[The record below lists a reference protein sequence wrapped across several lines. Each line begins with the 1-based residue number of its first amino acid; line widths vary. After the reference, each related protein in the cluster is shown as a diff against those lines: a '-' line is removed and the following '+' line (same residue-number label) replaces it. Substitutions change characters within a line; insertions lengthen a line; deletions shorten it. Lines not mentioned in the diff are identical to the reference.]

1 MSLTAQ
7 QKRDKEA
14 RIQARKEIRD
24 QKKKEI
30 REEKRLNKAKDNL
43 RQRWEENGWK
53 ISEEL
58 IQSKDGSCK
67 YHFNTARKNEDGT
80 AQYIDI
86 DGILVENGKIDVI
99 LYASFYQNERR
110 SPMAIRQPELGLV
123 YEQYRRTEKMLK
135 EKYDEINRTEN
146 EEVERVEH
154 IISKVEDPEYRHGKH
169 KKYHKELLRELNK
182 TLDSTKKQAK
192 DKTNNINNSKNTK
205 SKKDNKKEQNGI
217 EKS

>member
-1 MSLTAQ
+1 
-7 QKRDKEA
+7 
-14 RIQARKEIRD
+14 
-24 QKKKEI
+24 
-30 REEKRLNKAKDNL
+30 
-43 RQRWEENGWK
+43 
-53 ISEEL
+53 
-58 IQSKDGSCK
+58 
-67 YHFNTARKNEDGT
+67 
-80 AQYIDI
+80 
-86 DGILVENGKIDVI
+86 
-99 LYASFYQNERR
+99 
-110 SPMAIRQPELGLV
+110 
-123 YEQYRRTEKMLK
+123 MLK

-169 KKYHKELLRELNK
+169 KKYHKELLKELNK